1 MSKVYIRDAQGSLI
15 HKLCKRVHTVESV
28 DDIPMLMQQL
38 NKAWMRYQKL
48 HDTVLDRAG
57 KTEIEEQNF
66 IRDGIY
72 DAYAL

>member
-1 MSKVYIRDAQGSLI
+1 MYIRDAQGSLI
-15 HKLCKRVHTVESV
+15 HKLCKRVHNVESV